1 MSDMSDDDFQP
12 LEPTLQNVLDQNS
25 LHWIFVGGK
34 GGVGKTTTSCSLAV
48 QLAKV
53 RESVLLISTDPAHNL
68 SDAFGQ
74 KFSKEATMV
83 NGFTNLY
90 AMEIDPTSSIQ
101 EMVEQS
107 DQNNPM
113 GGMMQD
119 LAYAIP
125 GVDEAMGFAEVMKQ
139 VKTMSYSVVVFD
151 TAPTGH
157 TLRFLSFPTVLEKAL
172 AKISGLSSRFGPMV
186 SQVSGMMGMNANQED
201 MFSKLEEMRSVI
213 TEVNNQFK
221 DPNTT
226 TFVCVCIS
234 EFLSLYETER
244 MIQEL
249 TSYHIDTHNIVVNQL
264 LFPKEGS
271 NCEHCTVRNK
281 MQQKYLDQI
290 YDLYEDFHIVR
301 MPLLTKEVRGV
312 EEIKEFSKMLM
323 VAETKYY
330 DILGVSPTASEGE
343 LKKAYRKLALKYHP
357 DKNPDAGD
365 KFKEISHAYEILSDE
380 TTRNVY
386 DSYGEEGLSGGGGG
400 PGGMNAEDLFSQ
412 LFGGGGGGMFGGG
425 GGRRPAGPRRGK
437 DMMHQLKVSLEDLY
451 MGKTSKLALQ
461 KNILCVKCDGKGGKE
476 GAVQTCRGCNGQ
488 GVRIMMRQMGPMV
501 QQMQVQCEAC
511 NGQGEQI
518 NEKDRCKHCLG
529 KKIMSER
536 KILEVHVERGMR
548 DGQKITFSSEGDQA
562 PGIIPGDIIIVL
574 DEKAHPRFTRKGDDL
589 IYEAKIDLLTALAG
603 GQFAIPHLDD
613 RVLMVSVIP
622 GEAIQPDMVKVVP
635 NEGMPMPRVD
645 SRGHLFIKF
654 TVEFPQANWTDEN
667 TLKKLESIL
676 PPRKEVPTFANK
688 HVEEVVLADATG
700 YQGRGSSSAYEEEE
714 EDHQQGGPG
723 VQCAQQ

>member
-1 MSDMSDDDFQP
+1 MSDMSDDEFQP
-12 LEPTLQNVLDQNS
+12 LEPTLQNILDQNS

-34 GGVGKTTTSCSLAV
+34 GGVGKTTSSCSLAV
-48 QLAKV
+48 QLSKV

-74 KFSKEATMV
+74 KFSKEATLV
-83 NGFTNLY
+83 NGFNNLY

-101 EMVEQS
+101 EMIEQS

-113 GGMMQD
+113 GSMMQD

-172 AKISGLSSRFGPMV
+172 AKISSLSSRFGPMV
-186 SQVSGMMGMNANQED
+186 QQVSGMMGMNANQED

-271 NCEHCTVRNK
+271 NCEHCTVRHK

-290 YDLYEDFHIVR
+290 YDLYEDFHI
-301 MPLLTKEVRGV
+301 
-312 EEIKEFSKMLM
+312 
-323 VAETKYY
+323 
-330 DILGVSPTASEGE
+330 
-343 LKKAYRKLALKYHP
+343 
-357 DKNPDAGD
+357 NPKAGD
-365 KFKEISHAYEILSDE
+365 KFKEISHAYEILSDPE
-380 TTRNVY
+380 KRQAY
-386 DSYGEEGLSGGGGG
+386 DLYGEEGLNGQGA
-400 PGGMNAEDLFSQ
+400 GGMNAEDLFSQ
-412 LFGGGGGGMFGGG
+412 LFGGVDGMAGGFFGGMG
-425 GGRRPAGPRRGK
+425 GGRRGPQGPRRGK
-437 DMMHQLKVSLEDLY
+437 DMMHQLKVTLEDLY
-451 MGKTSKLALQ
+451 AGKTSKLALQ
-461 KNILCVKCDGKGGKE
+461 KSIICNTCAGKGGKD
-476 GAVQTCRGCNGQ
+476 GAVQACKGCRGQ
-488 GVRIMMRQMGPMV
+488 GTRIIISQMGPMI
-501 QQMQVQCEAC
+501 QQIQQTCPEC
-511 NGQGEQI
+511 QGSGEII
-518 NEKDRCKHCLG
+518 NEKDRCKQCLG
-529 KKIMSER
+529 KKVLNDR
-536 KILEVHVERGMR
+536 KILEVNIERGMR
-548 DGQKITFSSEGDQA
+548 EGQKITFAGEGDQA

-574 DEKAHPRFTRKGDDL
+574 DEIPHSHFTRQGDDL
-589 IYEAKIDLLTALAG
+589 VYEANINLLTALAG
-603 GQFAIPHLDD
+603 GSFTIPHLDD
-613 RVLMVSVIP
+613 RIMRVSILP
-622 GEAIQPDMVKVVP
+622 GEVIKPGTVKVLP
-635 NEGMPMPRVD
+635 NQGMPIYRSD
-645 SRGHLFIKF
+645 NYGHIFVKF
-654 TVEFPQANWTDEN
+654 TVEFPPPNWTN
-667 TLKKLESIL
+667 QQNLSQLETIL
-676 PPRKEVPTFANK
+676 PPRHQLPNVDSNK
-688 HVEEVVLADATG
+688 HTDEVVLEDAEG
-700 YQGRGSSSAYEEEE
+700 YQKRASSNAYDDDEE
-714 EDHQQGGPG
+714 HTHSGPG